1 MRLDKFFSEQ
11 GVLSRTETGAALKQK
26 RVFVNGVVATK
37 KDMKIDE
44 FKDVVILDGKK
55 IKYRKYV
62 YVMLNK
68 PLGYVSATRDGR
80 EKTAL
85 DLLPSELKNL
95 GLFPSGRL
103 DKDTCGLMILT
114 NDGISSHKRLAPK
127 THEKKAYEYGC
138 ADALTDFDK
147 EQIERGI
154 TLKDGYTTKPCV
166 VEKTDAFSGKITLTE
181 GKYHEIRR
189 LFGAV
194 GNKITSLKRISF
206 GNIKLDDTLKYGEW
220 RYLTDEEIADFT
232 K

>member
-44 FKDVVILDGKK
+44 FKDVVILDDKK
-55 IKYRKYV
+55 IEYRKYV

-68 PLGYVSATRDGR
+68 PFGYVSATRDGR

-127 THEKKAYEYGC
+127 THEKKTYEYSC

-166 VEKTDAFSGKITLTE
+166 IEKTDEFSGKITLTE